1 MNTQDRELRIQ
12 NPPWVEEVVE
22 WQRSYTSDDEK
33 MQLAIRLS
41 RENVLRDTGGP
52 FGAAVFEVGTGRLVA
67 VGVNSVVRLNNSTL
81 HGEIMAFM
89 LAQHRLQS
97 FTLGAPGLPV
107 HELVTSCEPCAM
119 CLGATV
125 WSGIKRLVCGARRAD
140 ASRLGFDEGPVF
152 PDSDRYL
159 QERGIEVVRGVLG
172 ETAGEVLRL
181 YRSRGGRIYN
191 G

>member
-1 MNTQDRELRIQ
+1 MSELRIQ

-67 VGVNSVVRLNNSTL
+67 VGVNSVVRLNNSML
-81 HGEIMAFM
+81 HGEVMAFM

-119 CLGATV
+119 CLAATV
-125 WSGIKRLVCGARRAD
+125 WSGIKRLVCGAKRAD
-140 ASRLGFDEGPVF
+140 ASGLGFDEGPVF

-159 QERGIEVVRGVLG
+159 QERGIEVVHGVLG
-172 ETAGEVLRL
+172 ETAGEVIRL